1 MQISV
6 ELNDPIFSTA
16 EVVELTFAR
25 DYVYFAN
32 IIRLVP
38 VGFRKHP
45 RARRQFSIADVITLR
60 IVNGLS
66 QYMPVENAG
75 YIALALKPHIAE
87 IAALDTLPPVERQ
100 RFVTFTAF
108 GEVTFS
114 DDPEEPVAGEN
125 LAHSIGPWPVVVL
138 PIEAT
143 IHATV
148 TDCME
153 HLRSKAHD

>member
-1 MQISV
+1 MQIPV
-6 ELNDPIFSTA
+6 ELSDPIFSTA
-16 EVVELTFAR
+16 EAVELTFAR

-45 RARRQFSIADVITLR
+45 RARRQFSISDLITLR
-60 IVNGLS
+60 IINGLS
-66 QYMPVENAG
+66 QYLPVEAAG
-75 YIALALKPHIAE
+75 NIALGLGPYIAE
-87 IAALDTLPPVERQ
+87 IAALDALPPVKQQ

-108 GEVTFS
+108 GDVTFG
-114 DDPEEPVAGEN
+114 DDPEEPVAGAN

-143 IHATV
+143 IRATV
-148 TDCME
+148 SDCVE

>member
-1 MQISV
+1 MQIPV
-6 ELNDPIFSTA
+6 ELSDPIFSTA
-16 EVVELTFAR
+16 EAVELTFAR

-45 RARRQFSIADVITLR
+45 RARRQFSISDLITLR
-60 IVNGLS
+60 IINGLS
-66 QYMPVENAG
+66 QYLPVEAAG
-75 YIALALKPHIAE
+75 NIALGLGPYIAE
-87 IAALDTLPPVERQ
+87 IAALDTLPPVEQQ

-108 GEVTFS
+108 GDVTFS
-114 DDPEEPVAGEN
+114 DDPEEPVSGAN

-148 TDCME
+148 SDCME